1 MKEYLCDRISSL
13 SALNRIH
20 LLPSQKPKGKNGRAH
35 ARPHRGIG
43 SPIER
48 VGVDLSW
55 KSTGLAR
62 VPPWRCPKS
71 WHFEIGSQKHSKSTT

>member
-20 LLPSQKPKGKNGRAH
+20 LLPSQKPKGKNSRAH

-48 VGVDLSW
+48 LGVDLSW
-55 KSTGLAR
+55 KSTGSAR
-62 VPPWRCPKS
+62 ARRGIARKAGISSNQKS
-71 WHFEIGSQKHSKSTT
+71 SKFTT